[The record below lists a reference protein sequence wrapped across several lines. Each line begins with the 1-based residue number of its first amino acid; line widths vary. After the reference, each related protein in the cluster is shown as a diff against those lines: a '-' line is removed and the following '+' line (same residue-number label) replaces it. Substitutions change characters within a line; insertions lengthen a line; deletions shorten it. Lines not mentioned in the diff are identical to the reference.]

1 MKQTI
6 KQNLNKLGDDLC
18 SRIYKDFLQID
29 TKQSKWKAS
38 VGKRD
43 GRAIHR
49 RDNSKTKKFIS
60 KLSTRVQRKTQ
71 ENAGCNNNKR
81 PIIFKSNNVRKQKL
95 S

>member
-1 MKQTI
+1 MTYVPEYIKTSYKLIQNNQNGKHQLVKETDGQFTGETI
-6 KQNLNKLGDDLC
+6 QRL
-18 SRIYKDFLQID
+18 
-29 TKQSKWKAS
+29 
-38 VGKRD
+38 
-43 GRAIHR
+43 
-49 RDNSKTKKFIS
+49 KKFIS